1 LPAVNPVLTSGSF
14 AELLELA
21 HANRQELERL
31 SSVVAGLQAQSVA
44 AGASRR
50 PQIMVSGG
58 YTNLENDFLNR
69 EDFWSVGLNVQWQLF
84 DGGRSRNA
92 ATMLT
97 RQAAAVSR
105 ERANLESLIELA
117 VRQAWL
123 DVEQTRQ
130 LIGVSEAAVAQA
142 EENLRVVRDRYRNGE
157 GTNTEVLDAET
168 LWLSSRSNFDT
179 ARHDA
184 ALAEFRLARAVGA
197 L

>member
-1 LPAVNPVLTSGSF
+1 
-14 AELLELA
+14 
-21 HANRQELERL
+21 
-31 SSVVAGLQAQSVA
+31 
-44 AGASRR
+44 
-50 PQIMVSGG
+50 
-58 YTNLENDFLNR
+58 
-69 EDFWSVGLNVQWQLF
+69 
-84 DGGRSRNA
+84 
-92 ATMLT
+92 MLT